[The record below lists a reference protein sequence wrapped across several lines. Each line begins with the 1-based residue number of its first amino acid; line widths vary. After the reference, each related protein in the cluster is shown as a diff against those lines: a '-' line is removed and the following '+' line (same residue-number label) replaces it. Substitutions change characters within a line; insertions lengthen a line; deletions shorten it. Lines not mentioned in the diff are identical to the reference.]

1 LADLSFVTEFLMD
14 LDTVVQR
21 GTECVEARMGE
32 QTVMMSIA
40 QGKYFAVEETAQR
53 IWEMIGQPVPVRE
66 LAAALQAEYDVAPD
80 QCEAELLAFL
90 GDLKSSGLIAERVA

>member
-1 LADLSFVTEFLMD
+1 LVGFPVSTEFLMD

-53 IWEMIGQPVPVRE
+53 IWELIGEPTPARD
-66 LAAALQAEYDVAPD
+66 LSAALQAEYDVTAD

-90 GDLKSSGLIAERVA
+90 SDLKASGLISEHAG

>member
-1 LADLSFVTEFLMD
+1 MD
-14 LDTVVQR
+14 MDTVVQR